1 MTPYVFQELKYLM
14 TKINDLGIFKNP
26 VNHVLVNEY
35 EAGQG
40 IMPHT
45 DGPAFHRIVTTVTL
59 GSHCLLDM
67 YDPVDQEVNLRYLF
81 TFIIQSKVS

>member
-1 MTPYVFQELKYLM
+1 M
-14 TKINDLGIFKNP
+14 TKINELGIFEKP

-35 EAGQG
+35 TAGQG

-45 DGPAFHRIVTTVTL
+45 DGPAFHRIVTTLTI

-67 YDPVDQEVNLRYLF
+67 YNPVDLQVLYIFTLIEKHNIRYIDMGNL
-81 TFIIQSKVS
+81 